1 MIHLRGSCHQP
12 TPSCSRGSTRRGPRL
27 VPPALAQIARGVCAG
42 FAASA
47 VLLLASGASAFTIH
61 GTLENGTTGDKR
73 ISAKVEVVNPSGG
86 MLQEREIQAR
96 DGRFEIPDLDA
107 NAPIYLIRVEYDGV
121 AYNSPVQVTGADQ
134 DIAVI
139 VYERTTSWAGV
150 RISMPHL
157 AATRNGELLQIEQL
171 YEITNES
178 SPPRTI
184 TGDGAFFQFF
194 LPADMDSLTACFVT
208 TFSVPVDRTPIPTDT
223 PGRYAIEYP
232 IRPGVTRV
240 GIAFT
245 LPYASGRYTLAEKFF
260 HDVEQATVFA
270 VDPDIKISSTSH
282 TLEAMEPV
290 HGMSAY
296 SVHGLSKGSELVLA
310 FEGGDPGFAG
320 TGGGEGGDQNV
331 LTVDSDSEGLSLFVI
346 AALLFT
352 FAGMVAVVLRD
363 RGDPLSDPKVLRR
376 HYDSMVARLARLD
389 DLHAAEAIP
398 GEAYRAAREE
408 LVTRTAA
415 LAIRLRAQDTTA
427 YQPAPL
433 PGSTAPAAAPQTK
446 TR

>member
-12 TPSCSRGSTRRGPRL
+12 
-27 VPPALAQIARGVCAG
+27 ALARIARDSALTIVALTILM
-42 FAASA
+42 AANA
-47 VLLLASGASAFTIH
+47 NAFTIH
-61 GTLENGTTGDKR
+61 GTLENGTTGDKHL
-73 ISAKVEVVNPSGG
+73 SAKVEVVKPSGG
-86 MLQEREIQAR
+86 MLQERVVEAH
-96 DGRFEIPDLDA
+96 DGRFEIPDLDP
-107 NAPIYLIRVEYDGV
+107 NAPIYLVRVEYDGV
-121 AYNSPVQVTGADQ
+121 AYNSPVQVDGADQ
-134 DIAVI
+134 DVAVV

-157 AATRNGELLQIEQL
+157 AATRSGDLLQIEQL

-184 TGDGAFFQFF
+184 TGGDAFFHLF

-208 TFSVPVDRTPIPTDT
+208 TFGVPVDRTPVPTDT
-223 PGRYAIEYP
+223 PGRYTIEYP

-240 GIAFT
+240 GVAFT
-245 LPYASGRYTLAEKFF
+245 LPYASGRYALSEKLF

-270 VDPDIKISSTSH
+270 VDPDIKISSSSH

-296 SVHGLSKGSELVLA
+296 SVHGLAKDTELVLS
-310 FEGGDPGFAG
+310 FEGGDPNFAG
-320 TGGGEGGDQNV
+320 TGGGEGEGDGSDQNV
-331 LTVDSDSEGLSLFVI
+331 LTVKSDSESLSLFLI
-346 AALLFT
+346 AALAFT

-398 GEAYRAAREE
+398 GDAYRAAREE

-415 LAIRLRAQDTTA
+415 LAIRLRAQDTTTH
-427 YQPAPL
+427 QPAPL
-433 PGSTAPAAAPQTK
+433 PGQAAPAAAPQTK
-446 TR
+446 AR

>member
-1 MIHLRGSCHQP
+1 M
-12 TPSCSRGSTRRGPRL
+12 
-27 VPPALAQIARGVCAG
+27 
-42 FAASA
+42 
-47 VLLLASGASAFTIH
+47 LLLASGASAFTIH

-73 ISAKVEVVNPSGG
+73 LSAKVEVVNPSGG
-86 MLQEREIQAR
+86 MMQERTVEAR
-96 DGRFEIPDLDA
+96 DGRFEIPDLDP
-107 NAPIYLIRVEYDGV
+107 NAPMYLIRVEYDGV
-121 AYNSPVQVTGADQ
+121 AYNAPVQVTGADQ
-134 DIAVI
+134 DVAVI
-139 VYERTTSWAGV
+139 VYERTTSWSGV

-157 AATRNGELLQIEQL
+157 AATRNGDLLQIEQL

-184 TGDGAFFQFF
+184 TGDEAFFHLF

-208 TFSVPVDRTPIPTDT
+208 TFGVPVDRTPIPTDT
-223 PGRYAIEYP
+223 PGRYSIEYP

-240 GIAFT
+240 GVAFT
-245 LPYASGRYTLAEKFF
+245 LPYASGRYTLSEKLF

-270 VDPDIKISSTSH
+270 VDPDIKISSPSH

-296 SVHGLSKGSELVLA
+296 SVHGLTKGSELVLS
-310 FEGGDPGFAG
+310 FEGGDPSFAG
-320 TGGGEGGDQNV
+320 TGGGESGGQNV
-331 LTVDSDSEGLSLFVI
+331 VAVASDSESLSLFII
-346 AALLFT
+346 AALVFT

-376 HYDSMVARLARLD
+376 HYDSLVARIARLD

-408 LVTRTAA
+408 LVTKTAA
-415 LAIRLRAQDTTA
+415 LAIRLRAQDTST

-433 PGSTAPAAAPQTK
+433 PGQSAPAAAPQTK
-446 TR
+446 AR